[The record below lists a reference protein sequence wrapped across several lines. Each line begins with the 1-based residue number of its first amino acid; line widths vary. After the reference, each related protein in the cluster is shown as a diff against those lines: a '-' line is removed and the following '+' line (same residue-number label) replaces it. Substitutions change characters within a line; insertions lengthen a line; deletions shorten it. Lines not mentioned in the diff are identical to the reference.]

1 MLTPVCTSGRVAGE
15 LLFSIVP
22 KRGKRVFFTCGTSF
36 ENP

>member
-1 MLTPVCTSGRVAGE
+1 MLTPVCASGRVAGE

-22 KRGKRVFFTCGTSF
+22 KGGKVLFFTRVTSF